1 MSAASYSELRMRPR
15 SAGQQPRTI
24 SGEGA
29 VKQSRKSEDGF
40 IKQPTSS
47 TPASW
52 EITSDDET
60 TTLHLEQT
68 RRLYS
73 LHQEPAVRSILVKP
87 PAAPGSFP
95 TSWRDY
101 AKANANANSN
111 FNADNSRNIRL
122 GLPSAP
128 RSFSGLGTA
137 PIIRTALHVPDS
149 SYHAYLLGK
158 SNKRKHNLVDVICC
172 AKFCAFFSWIA
183 VMFLVFIGILL
194 DTQPLYIK
202 GTLPQHIQYTSGK
215 KPQIFYAVT
224 YSERLQTASNAYQAA
239 FVYLVTGLFSLAYA
253 YNWFWWIKSRW
264 RQYNDIPDNADS
276 YSSHADS
283 TIPTFH
289 TTADGDLPYS
299 PTQAYQYHNRVRA
312 QVKIWFFKTVAR
324 LSHFVMSIMPGD
336 GNRRPR
342 RRGATAKDV

>member
-1 MSAASYSELRMRPR
+1 MSASELRMRPR
-15 SAGQQPRTI
+15 LAGQQPRT
-24 SGEGA
+24 STKNE
-29 VKQSRKSEDGF
+29 VP
-40 IKQPTSS
+40 IKQPG

-68 RRLYS
+68 RRLYP
-73 LHQEPAVRSILVKP
+73 LHQEPAVRSIIP
-87 PAAPGSFP
+87 PAPAPFP
-95 TSWRDY
+95 TSRRDY
-101 AKANANANSN
+101 AYA
-111 FNADNSRNIRL
+111 NADNSRNLRP

-128 RSFSGLGTA
+128 RSLSGFGIS

-149 SYHAYLLGK
+149 SYQAYLLGK
-158 SNKRKHNLVDVICC
+158 STTRKRNLVDAICC
-172 AKFCAFFSWIA
+172 AKFCAIFSWIA

-224 YSERLQTASNAYQAA
+224 SSERLPTASNAYQAA
-239 FVYLVTGLFSLAYA
+239 FVYLITGLLSLAYA
-253 YNWFWWIKSRW
+253 HNWFWWIKSRW

-276 YSSHADS
+276 YSLSHADS

-299 PTQAYQYHNRVRA
+299 SSTQAYQYRNRVRA
-312 QVKIWFFKTVAR
+312 QVKTWLFKAVNR
-324 LSHFVMSIMPGD
+324 LSHFVTSMMPGDD

>member
-1 MSAASYSELRMRPR
+1 MRQR
-15 SAGQQPRTI
+15 TAGQQPRRQ
-24 SGEGA
+24 SEEGL
-29 VKQSRKSEDGF
+29 VKQGRKSEDGLV
-40 IKQPTSS
+40 KQPS

-68 RRLYS
+68 RRLYP
-73 LHQEPAVRSILVKP
+73 LHQEPAVRSIIP
-87 PAAPGSFP
+87 PAPGSFP
-95 TSWRDY
+95 SSWRNY
-101 AKANANANSN
+101 PT
-111 FNADNSRNIRL
+111 ADKSRNLRL
-122 GLPSAP
+122 GIPMAP
-128 RSFSGLGTA
+128 HSISGLGTA

-149 SYHAYLLGK
+149 SYQAYLLGK
-158 SNKRKHNLVDVICC
+158 STKRKTNLVDTICC
-172 AKFCAFFSWIA
+172 AKFCAIFSWVA
-183 VMFLVFIGILL
+183 VMFLVFIGVLL

-224 YSERLQTASNAYQAA
+224 YSERLPTASIAYQAA
-239 FVYLVTGLFSLAYA
+239 FVYLITALFSLAYA

-264 RQYNDIPDNADS
+264 RQYNDIPDNNEDS
-276 YSSHADS
+276 YSHADS

-299 PTQAYQYHNRVRA
+299 PTQAYQYRNRVRV
-312 QVKIWFFKTVAR
+312 QVKTWLFKAVNR
-324 LSHFVMSIMPGD
+324 IRHFVTSMMPGD

>member
-1 MSAASYSELRMRPR
+1 MRQRP
-15 SAGQQPRTI
+15 AGQQPRSKSI
-24 SGEGA
+24 EGL
-29 VKQSRKSEDGF
+29 VKQRRTSEAGPM
-40 IKQPTSS
+40 KQPS

-68 RRLYS
+68 RRLYP
-73 LHQEPAVRSILVKP
+73 LHQEPAVRSVIP
-87 PAAPGSFP
+87 PDPGSFP

-101 AKANANANSN
+101 ANANTNANT
-111 FNADNSRNIRL
+111 DNSRSLRV

-128 RSFSGLGTA
+128 RSLSGLGTA

-149 SYHAYLLGK
+149 SYQAYLLGK
-158 SNKRKHNLVDVICC
+158 ATKKKPNLVDAICF
-172 AKFCAFFSWIA
+172 AKFCAIFSWIA

-224 YSERLQTASNAYQAA
+224 YSERLSTASNAYQAA
-239 FVYLVTGLFSLAYA
+239 FVYLITGLLSLAYA

-264 RQYNDIPDNADS
+264 RQYHDIPDNDNADS
-276 YSSHADS
+276 YSHADS

-289 TTADGDLPYS
+289 TTAADGELPSYNNS
-299 PTQAYQYHNRVRA
+299 PTKAYQYRNRVVA
-312 QVKIWFFKTVAR
+312 QVKTWLFKAVNR
-324 LSHFVMSIMPGD
+324 LSNFFMSMMPGD